1 MTAARPS
8 TRSDAG
14 LALAAVAMLWAST
27 PPAWFAGA
35 EFLVF
40 GGWMAAYALLTRTAH
55 PLRWGY
61 AVGAAQIL
69 CFSFSLR
76 HVLLPGWVAIGIVGG
91 CYVLLAAL
99 LLRLR
104 GTSHGP
110 WTWALAVAGAQ
121 WLRSNMPEMHYPHGQ
136 PCHALWEWPLLLAPV
151 RWGGEVLLNGCIG
164 WIAAGAVDAWRG
176 WRVGEPG
183 FPTAWRRLLAAA
195 AGWLLLALAA
205 QGAAARFAPGEP
217 LPVPVLRVAA
227 VEPGYHPARLGSAR
241 AHAEAY
247 RSRLLEPTRA
257 LLARPNPPDLVLWPE
272 SAHPGEVRLGA
283 GGADRWEGRGWPLP
297 ELPGATRLLLGAL
310 AVHPDGRETPAAV
323 LLGAGGLL
331 HGHHEKRM
339 LVPAGEYVPF
349 LSVLPAPAAQAIRDT
364 VQAWMGAVPDNVF
377 GSRRPLLVARGGTEV
392 PFGAML
398 CFDNAFGWVGREA
411 VASGARFLAVLSN
424 EAWYEGG
431 AELEQLLAMTVI
443 RALETE
449 TPVVR
454 CTMDGLTTHVARDGR
469 VLDLLPKAPAPSPS
483 PRVLEVALEGGRGR
497 LPEGAFLVRWCEV
510 LLGLGWLAALWRH
523 LRAPARA
530 GAPAEISRTLD
541 GRGS

>member
-1 MTAARPS
+1 MSTVRPS
-8 TRSDAG
+8 ATADAG

-40 GGWMAAYALLTRTAH
+40 GGWMAAYALLRRTAH

-61 AVGAAQIL
+61 FVGAAQIL

-104 GTSHGP
+104 GMRHGP

-151 RWGGEVLLNGCIG
+151 RWGGEVLLNGFIG
-164 WIAAGAVDAWRG
+164 WIAAAAVDAWRG

-183 FPTAWRRLLAAA
+183 FPAASRRLVAAIA
-195 AGWLLLALAA
+195 AWLLLALAA
-205 QGAAARFAPGEP
+205 QAAAGLAPGEGHP
-217 LPVPVLRVAA
+217 ETVVRVAA

-241 AHAEAY
+241 GYAEAY
-247 RSRLLEPTRA
+247 RTRLLEPTQA
-257 LLARPNPPDLVLWPE
+257 LLAQTDPPALVVWPE
-272 SAHPGEVRLGA
+272 SAHPGEVRLSGE
-283 GGADRWEGRGWPLP
+283 GADRWEGRGWPLP
-297 ELPGATRLLLGAL
+297 ELPGATRLLFGAM
-310 AVHPDGRETPAAV
+310 AEYPDGRETPAAV
-323 LLGAGGLL
+323 LLAAGGTLV
-331 HGHHEKRM
+331 GHHEKRM

-349 LSVLPAPAAQAIRDT
+349 LSVLPAAAAQAIRDT

-377 GSRRPLLVARGGTEV
+377 GVRRPLLVAGAGAEV

-411 VASGARFLAVLSN
+411 VADGARFLAVLSN

-443 RALETE
+443 RALETD

-454 CTMDGLTTHVARDGR
+454 CTMDGLTAHVARDGR
-469 VLDLLPKAPAPSPS
+469 VLGILPKQTAPSPG
-483 PRVLEVALEGGRGR
+483 PRVLEAALEPGPGR
-497 LPEGAFLVRWCEV
+497 LPDGAFLVRWCDI
-510 LLGLGWLAALWRH
+510 LLGLGWVGGLVRH
-523 LRAPARA
+523 VRGRSGVGAR
-530 GAPAEISRTLD
+530 PEISQSPD

>member
-1 MTAARPS
+1 MSTVRTSAAA
-8 TRSDAG
+8 DAG

-61 AVGAAQIL
+61 VVGAAQIL

-104 GTSHGP
+104 GMRHGP

-151 RWGGEVLLNGCIG
+151 RWGGEVLLNGWIG
-164 WIAAGAVDAWRG
+164 WIAAAAVDAWRG
-176 WRVGEPG
+176 WRVGQPG
-183 FPTAWRRLLAAA
+183 FEVASRRLVGAVLA
-195 AGWLLLALAA
+195 WILLAVAARQAA
-205 QGAAARFAPGEP
+205 QGLTPAEGQPEAT
-217 LPVPVLRVAA
+217 LRVAA

-241 AHAEAY
+241 GYAEAY
-247 RSRLLEPTRA
+247 RTRLLEPTRA
-257 LLARPNPPDLVLWPE
+257 LLARPNPPVLVLWPE
-272 SAHPGEVRLGA
+272 SAHPGEVVQAADGA
-283 GGADRWEGRGWPLP
+283 SRWEGRGWPLP
-297 ELPGATRLLLGAL
+297 ELPGETRLLLGAL
-310 AVHPDGRETPAAV
+310 AVDATGRQTPAAV
-323 LLGAGGLL
+323 LLGGGGALA
-331 HGHHEKRM
+331 GHHEKRM

-349 LSVLPAPAAQAIRDT
+349 LSVLPAPAAQAVRDT

-377 GSRRPLLVARGGTEV
+377 GSRRPLLVARGRTEV

-411 VASGARFLAVLSN
+411 VADGARFLAVLSN

-443 RALETE
+443 RALETD

-454 CTMDGLTTHVARDGR
+454 CTMDGLTAHVGRDGR
-469 VLDLLPKAPAPSPS
+469 VLGVLPKSTAPSPG
-483 PRVLEVALEGGRGR
+483 PRVLEVELEPGRGR
-497 LPEGAFLVRWCEV
+497 LPAGAFLVRWCEV
-510 LLGLGWLAALWRH
+510 LLALGWGLALLRH
-523 LRAPARA
+523 GRARPVASA
-530 GAPAEISRTLD
+530 HPEISRSPD